1 MQVGCHSFTK
11 RQEKQGLMVKEQIAR
26 GMDSQ
31 HFNFSCTSYLQVT
44 KNNPCVKSTKN
55 EAVPLTA
62 VVQFPVSYLF
72 I

>member
-1 MQVGCHSFTK
+1 MQGGCHSFTK

-31 HFNFSCTSYLQVT
+31 HYNFSYTYFSQVT
-44 KNNPCVKSTKN
+44 KNNACVRSTKN

-62 VVQFPVSYLF
+62 VVQFP
-72 I
+72 